1 MGARDVSRAASTEAR
16 SMAPVSY
23 GQERLWLLDR
33 LEPGTPAYNL
43 ARAIRIRGFL
53 DADAIRD
60 SLQALVAR
68 HESLRTTFAEVDG
81 QPMQIIKGAGPFELP
96 IADLSRLSEPA
107 RSSGAQRLIGEGAR
121 RPFDLTRGPL
131 FRAALLRLQ
140 RDEHLLLL
148 VMHHII
154 TDGWSMSVLF
164 KELARWYEAVAANR
178 PSPLA
183 ELSMQYADF
192 ARWQR
197 GSLTD
202 DALERQL
209 AYWRTQLA
217 GADFVLELPADRPRP
232 PVRTARGAVQ
242 HRVLPRELADRLRAV
257 GRSANATLFMT
268 LLAACQ
274 TLLFRYT
281 GMDDIVLG
289 SPAAGRSRV
298 ELEPLVG
305 FFVNTLVLRT
315 SLAGDPT
322 FRELLGRVRNVALEA
337 YENQEAPFER
347 LVSALNIPRSLT
359 HTPVFQVMF
368 ILQNVPKQTFELPGL
383 TLEELDTDAGTAK
396 FDLTVEMAELDDGLW
411 CSFEYSTDIFD
422 QATVTRLLDHF
433 AILLDGIA
441 RDADQRLSALPM
453 MGEAERQR
461 LLIEWNHTAAAYP
474 RRACIHHLFEA
485 QATRTPNAVAL
496 RCRDQRMTYAEL
508 NAQANQL
515 CSELRARGVGR
526 GVSVGVC
533 IDRSVETVVA
543 LLGVL
548 KAGGAYVPMDPQY
561 PRPRLAFM
569 LADSRAPV
577 LLTVRRLTEHV
588 PSGGCEVVCLDTI
601 LKPAAPVDGANPDS
615 GVGSE
620 DLAYVI
626 YTSGSTGMPKGVRSP
641 HRASINRFAWMWR
654 RWPFGPDEV
663 CCQTTALSFV
673 DAMWEIFGPLLQGVP
688 NVIVPDE
695 TMEDP
700 AGLVAMLSANR
711 VTRIVLVPS
720 LLRVLL
726 DSVPDLARRLPRLKF
741 WVTSGETITPELA
754 TRFLTAMP
762 GATFVNLYGSSEVA
776 GDVTAYVIENPRSLE
791 RVPIGRPIDN
801 TRVYVLDRHANPLP
815 IGVSGQIHV
824 GGDGLARGYLG
835 NPELTAQK
843 FVRDPFSR
851 DPDER
856 LYATGD
862 RGRFLP
868 DGNLELLGRI
878 DNQMKIRGIRAEP
891 NEIEAVLA
899 AHPAV
904 EAAAVAMSAASG
916 DERLIGFV
924 VVRGGGAAPDDLRAF
939 ARSRLPDYMVPSVFV
954 PLATL
959 PLTPNG
965 KLDRRALSSSDE
977 PPRGRAAGFVAPRT
991 QEERALA
998 EIIAEVLKL
1007 DRVGMLDNFFEL
1019 GGHSLLGIQVIA
1031 RVRKTLRVELPL
1043 RLLFEKPTIA
1053 ELAAHI
1059 AVIEKS
1065 ADVVGPAAAS
1075 ASREQLLAR
1084 LAGLSDAE
1092 VEALLKSIPATKQN
1106 RRVIEEF

>member
-1 MGARDVSRAASTEAR
+1 MGAGDVSLAASTDAR
-16 SMAPVSY
+16 SIAPVSY

-43 ARAIRIRGFL
+43 ARAIRMRGSL
-53 DADAIRD
+53 DADAFRD

-81 QPMQIIKGAGPFELP
+81 RPMQIIKQAGPFELP
-96 IADLSRLSEPA
+96 IADLSGLSEAA
-107 RSSGAQRLIGEGAR
+107 RSSEAQRVIGEEAR

-131 FRAALLRLQ
+131 FRAVLLRLQ
-140 RDEHLLLL
+140 RDEHILLLL
-148 VMHHII
+148 MHHIV

-164 KELARWYEAVAANR
+164 KELARLYEAVAANR

-197 GSLTD
+197 ASLTD

-209 AYWRTQLA
+209 AYWRAQLT
-217 GADFVLELPADRPRP
+217 GADFVLELTADRPRP

-298 ELEPLVG
+298 ELESLVG

-322 FRELLGRVRNVALEA
+322 FRELLGRVRDVALEA
-337 YENQEAPFER
+337 YEHQEVPFER
-347 LVSALNIPRSLT
+347 LVSALNIPRNLS

-368 ILQNVPKQTFELPGL
+368 ILQNIPKQTFELPGL
-383 TLEELDTDAGTAK
+383 TLEELDIDPGTAK

-411 CSFEYSTDIFD
+411 CSCEYSTDIFD

-453 MGEAERQR
+453 MAQAERER
-461 LLIEWNHTAAAYP
+461 LLIEWNHTQAAYP
-474 RRACIHHLFEA
+474 RHACIHHLFEA
-485 QATRTPNAVAL
+485 QAARTPNAVAL

-515 CSELRARGVGR
+515 CGQLRARGVVR
-526 GVSVGVC
+526 GVPVGVC

-561 PRPRLAFM
+561 PRARLAFM

-577 LLTVRRLTEHV
+577 LLTVRRLTKHV
-588 PSGGCEVVCLDTI
+588 PSDGCEVVCLDTI
-601 LKPAAPVDGANPDS
+601 LEPAAPIDGANPDS

-626 YTSGSTGMPKGVRSP
+626 YTSGSTGLPKGVLSP
-641 HRASINRFAWMWR
+641 HRASINRFSWMWR

-663 CCQTTALSFV
+663 CCQTTTLSFV

-720 LLRVLL
+720 LLRLLL
-726 DSVPDLARRLPRLKF
+726 DSVPDLAGRLPRLKF
-741 WVTSGETITPELA
+741 WVTSGEVITPELA
-754 TRFLTAMP
+754 TRFLNAVP

-776 GDVTAYVIENPRSLE
+776 GDVTGYVVGNPRSLE
-791 RVPIGRPIDN
+791 RIPIGRPIDN

-815 IGVSGQIHV
+815 IGVPGQIHV

-843 FVRDPFSR
+843 FIRDPFSR
-851 DPDER
+851 DRDER

-878 DNQMKIRGIRAEP
+878 DNQVKIRGIRAEP
-891 NEIEAVLA
+891 NEIEAVLR

-904 EAAAVAMSAASG
+904 EAAAVAMSGASG
-916 DERLIGFV
+916 DERLIGYV

-939 ARSRLPDYMVPSVFV
+939 ARSRLPDYIVPSVFV
-954 PLATL
+954 TLGAL

-977 PPRGRAAGFVAPRT
+977 PPRGREASFVAPRT

-1007 DRVGMLDNFFEL
+1007 DRVGVFDNFFEL

-1031 RVRKTLRVELPL
+1031 RIRKTLRVELPL

-1053 ELAAHI
+1053 ELAPHI

-1092 VEALLKSIPATKQN
+1092 VEALLKSIPATKQD